1 MKQGISEG
9 FGSDR
14 EVSAQKNA
22 PFVPGT
28 LGASMSELLQLII
41 NVFLFS
47 ERTSLKFYGNQD
59 SVSLITL

>member
-22 PFVPGT
+22 PFVLRT
-28 LGASMSELLQLII
+28 LGASMSELLQLI
-41 NVFLFS
+41 
-47 ERTSLKFYGNQD
+47 
-59 SVSLITL
+59 